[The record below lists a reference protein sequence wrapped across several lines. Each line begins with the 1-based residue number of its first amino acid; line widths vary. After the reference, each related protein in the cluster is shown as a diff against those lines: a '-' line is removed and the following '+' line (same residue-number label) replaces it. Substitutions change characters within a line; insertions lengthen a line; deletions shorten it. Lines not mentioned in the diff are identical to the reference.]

1 MLLSKT
7 ERPIFTKGTFSL
19 ISFYIYNQSLRTE
32 RKIGEI
38 ENCELFNMPIFTI
51 IKGVDQEEGGFM

>member
-7 ERPIFTKGTFSL
+7 ERPIFTKGTISL
-19 ISFYIYNQSLRTE
+19 IFFYIYNKSLRTE
-32 RKIGEI
+32 RKIVEI

-51 IKGVDQEEGGFM
+51 IKEVDQEEGGFL